1 MIPVESI
8 GSATVGNLLYY
19 VSIVGLLLVVATIIR
34 LKIPFL
40 RKAFIPASLIAGL
53 IGLILSPNFLG
64 VIPKDI
70 ITSMSRLPTH
80 LIVPV
85 FACMFL
91 GRKKQPMKGTMAK
104 DVMASVMWTWAA
116 SFMQFAI
123 PCLLVALVFGPMM
136 GVSDQF
142 GAIYEAGFAGGHGTA
157 SSMAKI
163 FEENLATPWLDGGDL
178 AQTTATIG
186 LLAGIFGGIIII
198 NLAVRK
204 KWTKELT
211 QPASLSEVQ
220 EVFKEGERK
229 ATSYGT
235 INSDVIEPF
244 AFHLGI
250 IGIAIL
256 LGRAI
261 QFGLGKLVPFSLP
274 LFPFCM
280 IGGWILNAI
289 IQRTSLA
296 DLLDRATF
304 TRIQGMCLDILIVG
318 AVASIKVPVVMAYLV
333 PLLVTSAVII
343 VTLVLWMFLVCPH
356 IFSRDWFEL
365 AITHYG
371 VKTGVAAV
379 GYMLLRTAD
388 PEVKTEA
395 GSMYAL
401 GTPFTSAFIGGG
413 LVTSAIPLLIE
424 AQGALTVGLIFTGL
438 FLAFFLV
445 LRIFFWNKNARPEQ
459 R

>member
-1 MIPVESI
+1 MIPVEAI

-34 LKIPFL
+34 LKVSFL

-53 IGLILSPNFLG
+53 IGLALSPNFLG
-64 VIPKDI
+64 VIPQEI

-91 GRKKQPMKGTMAK
+91 GRKKQAAGAVMAK
-104 DVMASVMWTWAA
+104 DVTASVLWTWAA

-136 GVSDQF
+136 GVNDQF
-142 GAIYEAGFAGGHGTA
+142 GSIFECGFAGGHGTA
-157 SSMAKI
+157 SAMASI
-163 FEENLATPWLDGGDL
+163 FTEQLGWADGADL
-178 AQTTATIG
+178 AMTTATIG
-186 LLAGIFGGIIII
+186 LLLGIFGGVILI
-198 NLAVRK
+198 NYAVRR

-211 QPASLSEVQ
+211 EPASTADVQ
-220 EVFKEGERK
+220 EVYKEGERK
-229 ATSYGT
+229 PTSYGT

-256 LGRAI
+256 VGRAI
-261 QFGLGKLVPFSLP
+261 VWTLGKVVPFSLP

-280 IGGWILNAI
+280 IGGAIVNAI

-296 DLLDRATF
+296 DLMDRATF
-304 TRIQGMCLDILIVG
+304 SRIQGMCLDVLIVG
-318 AVASIKVPVVMAYLV
+318 AMASIKVPVVLAYWL
-333 PLLVTSAVII
+333 PLLVTSVVIL
-343 VTLVLWMFLVCPH
+343 VTLVMWMFFVCPH
-356 IFSRDWFEL
+356 IFSKDWFEL

-388 PEVKTEA
+388 PEVKTDA
-395 GSMYAL
+395 GTMYAL

-413 LVTSAIPLLIE
+413 LVTSAIPFLIQS
-424 AQGALTVGLIFTGL
+424 QGALVTGLIFTA
-438 FLAFFLV
+438 AFAAVFLV
-445 LRIFFWNKNARPEQ
+445 LRLFFWNKNAKPEQ

>member
-8 GSATVGNLLYY
+8 SSATVGNLLYY
-19 VSIVGLLLVVATIIR
+19 VSIVGVLLVVATILR
-34 LKIPFL
+34 VKVPFF

-53 IGLILSPNFLG
+53 LGLLLSPNFLN

-91 GRKKQPMKGTMAK
+91 GRKKQTVKGKMAK
-104 DVMASVMWTWAA
+104 DVTASVLWTWAA

-123 PCLLVALVFGPMM
+123 PCLLVALVFGPLM
-136 GVSDQF
+136 GVNDQF
-142 GAIYEAGFAGGHGTA
+142 GVIFEAGFAGGHGTA
-157 SSMAKI
+157 SSMGSI
-163 FEENLATPWLDGGDL
+163 FTEQLGWADGADLAT
-178 AQTTATIG
+178 TTATIG
-186 LLAGIFGGIIII
+186 LLAGIFGGIILI
-198 NLAVRK
+198 NFAVRR

-211 QPASLSEVQ
+211 EPATTGNVQ

-229 ATSYGT
+229 ASSYGT
-235 INSDVIEPF
+235 VSSDVIEPF

-256 LGRAI
+256 LGRLI
-261 QFGLGKLVPFSLP
+261 VWLLGKVVPFSLP

-280 IGGWILNAI
+280 IGGWILNSI
-289 IQRTSLA
+289 LQRTPLA
-296 DLLDRATF
+296 DLMDRATF
-304 TRIQGMCLDILIVG
+304 SRIQGMCLDVLIVG
-318 AVASIKVPVVMAYLV
+318 AIASIKVPVILAYWL
-333 PLLVTSAVII
+333 PLLVTSIVIL
-343 VTLVLWMFLVCPH
+343 VTLVMWMFWVCPK

-365 AITHYG
+365 SITHYG

-413 LVTSAIPLLIE
+413 LVTSAIPFMIQ
-424 AQGALTVGLIFTGL
+424 AQGSLVTGLIFTG
-438 FLAFFLV
+438 AFVAVFAV
-445 LRIFFWNKNARPEQ
+445 LRLFFWNKAARPEQ

>member
-8 GSATVGNLLYY
+8 SSATVGNLMYY
-19 VSIVGLLLVVATIIR
+19 VSIVGVLLFVATIIR
-34 LKIPFL
+34 LKVPFF
-40 RKAFIPASLIAGL
+40 RKAFIPASLIAGF
-53 IGLILSPNFLG
+53 IGLLLSPNFLN

-91 GRKKQPMKGTMAK
+91 GRKKQSGSGAMAK
-104 DVMASVMWTWAA
+104 DVTASVLWTWAA

-136 GVSDQF
+136 GISDQF
-142 GAIYEAGFAGGHGTA
+142 GAIFECGFAGGHGTA
-157 SSMAKI
+157 SAMASMFTEQLGWA
-163 FEENLATPWLDGGDL
+163 DGADL
-178 AQTTATIG
+178 AMTTATIG
-186 LLAGIFGGIIII
+186 LLSGIFGGVALI
-198 NLAVRK
+198 NYAVRK

-211 QPASLSEVQ
+211 EPAAAAEVQ

-229 ATSYGT
+229 PTSYGT

-244 AFHLGI
+244 AFHLAV

-256 LGRAI
+256 IGRAI
-261 QFGLGKLVPFSLP
+261 VYYLGKVVPFSLP

-280 IGGWILNAI
+280 IGGWILNALL
-289 IQRTSLA
+289 QRTSLA
-296 DLLDRATF
+296 DLLDRSTF
-304 TRIQGMCLDILIVG
+304 ARIQGMCLDILIVG
-318 AVASIKVPVVMAYLV
+318 AMASIKVPVVLAYWL
-333 PLLVTSAVII
+333 PLLVTSAVIL
-343 VTLVLWMFLVCPH
+343 VTLVMWMFFVCPK
-356 IFSRDWFEL
+356 IFSQDWFEL

-413 LVTSAIPLLIE
+413 LVTSAIPLLID
-424 AQGALTVGLIFTGL
+424 AQGALVTGLIFTGG
-438 FLAFFLV
+438 FLAIFAV
-445 LRIFFWNKNARPEQ
+445 LRLFFWNKNARPEQ

>member
-19 VSIVGLLLVVATIIR
+19 VSIVGMLLVVATIIR

-91 GRKKQPMKGTMAK
+91 GRKKQPMEGKMVK

-178 AQTTATIG
+178 RSACEFEAS
-186 LLAGIFGGIIII
+186 
-198 NLAVRK
+198 AVR
-204 KWTKELT
+204 
-211 QPASLSEVQ
+211 
-220 EVFKEGERK
+220 GGR
-229 ATSYGT
+229 
-235 INSDVIEPF
+235 
-244 AFHLGI
+244 
-250 IGIAIL
+250 
-256 LGRAI
+256 LGRKSGEKHAPD
-261 QFGLGKLVPFSLP
+261 GTARHDDGS
-274 LFPFCM
+274 
-280 IGGWILNAI
+280 
-289 IQRTSLA
+289 RE
-296 DLLDRATF
+296 
-304 TRIQGMCLDILIVG
+304 
-318 AVASIKVPVVMAYLV
+318 
-333 PLLVTSAVII
+333 
-343 VTLVLWMFLVCPH
+343 
-356 IFSRDWFEL
+356 FSR
-365 AITHYG
+365 ISCRRPHR
-371 VKTGVAAV
+371 V
-379 GYMLLRTAD
+379 
-388 PEVKTEA
+388 PEIRDR
-395 GSMYAL
+395 S
-401 GTPFTSAFIGGG
+401 
-413 LVTSAIPLLIE
+413 
-424 AQGALTVGLIFTGL
+424 
-438 FLAFFLV
+438 
-445 LRIFFWNKNARPEQ
+445 RPS
-459 R
+459 

>member
-1 MIPVESI
+1 M
-8 GSATVGNLLYY
+8 
-19 VSIVGLLLVVATIIR
+19 
-34 LKIPFL
+34 
-40 RKAFIPASLIAGL
+40 
-53 IGLILSPNFLG
+53 
-64 VIPKDI
+64 IPKDI

-91 GRKKQPMKGTMAK
+91 GRKKQTGGKAMAK
-104 DVMASVMWTWAA
+104 DVAASVLWTWAA

-123 PCLLVALVFGPMM
+123 PCLLVALVFGPLM
-136 GVSDQF
+136 GVNDQF
-142 GAIYEAGFAGGHGTA
+142 GAVFEAGFAGGHGTA
-157 SSMAKI
+157 SSMASI
-163 FEENLATPWLDGGDL
+163 FTEQLGWADGADL
-178 AQTTATIG
+178 AMTTATIG
-186 LLAGIFGGIIII
+186 LLLGIFGGIILI
-198 NLAVRK
+198 NYAVRK
-204 KWTKELT
+204 KYTKELT

-244 AFHLGI
+244 AFH
-250 IGIAIL
+250 IGVIGVAIL

-261 QFGLGKLVPFSLP
+261 VWSLSKIVPFSLP

-318 AVASIKVPVVMAYLV
+318 AMASIKVPVVLAYWL
-333 PLLVTSAVII
+333 PLLVGSVII
-343 VTLVLWMFLVCPH
+343 LVTLLLWMFLVCPH
-356 IFSRDWFEL
+356 IFSKDWFEL

-413 LVTSAIPLLIE
+413 LVTSAVPFLIQS
-424 AQGALTVGLIFTGL
+424 QGSLITGLIFTGL
-438 FLAFFLV
+438 FLAFFAV
-445 LRIFFWNKNARPEQ
+445 LRLFFWNKNAKPEQ

>member
-8 GSATVGNLLYY
+8 TSATVGNLLYY

-34 LKIPFL
+34 LKVPFF

-53 IGLILSPNFLG
+53 IGLLLSPNFLG
-64 VIPKDI
+64 VIPQEI

-91 GRKKQPMKGTMAK
+91 GRKKQSAKGAMAK
-104 DVMASVMWTWAA
+104 DVTASVLWTWAA

-123 PCLLVALVFGPMM
+123 PCLLVALIFGPLM
-136 GVSDQF
+136 GVDDQF
-142 GAIYEAGFAGGHGTA
+142 GAVFECGFAGGHGTA
-157 SSMAKI
+157 SAMASMFTEQLGWA
-163 FEENLATPWLDGGDL
+163 DGADL
-178 AQTTATIG
+178 AMTTATIG
-186 LLAGIFGGIIII
+186 LLLGIFGGVVII
-198 NLAVRK
+198 NYAVRK

-211 QPASLSEVQ
+211 QPASAAEVK
-220 EVFKEGERK
+220 EVFPEGERK
-229 ATSYGT
+229 PSSYGT

-261 QFGLGKLVPFSLP
+261 QYGLSQVVPFSLP

-280 IGGWILNAI
+280 IGGWILNGI
-289 IQRTSLA
+289 LQRTSLA
-296 DLLDRATF
+296 DMLDRATF
-304 TRIQGMCLDILIVG
+304 NRIQGMCLDILIVG
-318 AVASIKVPVVMAYLV
+318 AMASIKVPVVLAYWL
-333 PLLVTSAVII
+333 PLLVGSVVIL
-343 VTLVLWMFLVCPH
+343 VTLLMWMFFVCPH

-413 LVTSAIPLLIE
+413 LVTSAVPLMIQ
-424 AQGALTVGLIFTGL
+424 AKGALVTGLIFTGL
-438 FLAFFLV
+438 FLVFFAV
-445 LRIFFWNKNARPEQ
+445 LRLFFWNKNVRPEQ

>member
-1 MIPVESI
+1 MIPVENISS
-8 GSATVGNLLYY
+8 GTVGNLMYY
-19 VSIVGLLLVVATIIR
+19 VSIIGVLLFVATIIR
-34 LKIPFL
+34 LKVSFL

-53 IGLILSPNFLG
+53 MGLALSPNFLN

-91 GRKKQPMKGTMAK
+91 GRKKQSGGGAMAK
-104 DVMASVMWTWAA
+104 DVTASVLWTWAA

-136 GVSDQF
+136 GISDQF
-142 GAIYEAGFAGGHGTA
+142 GAIFECGFAGGHGTA
-157 SSMAKI
+157 SAMASMFTEQLGWA
-163 FEENLATPWLDGGDL
+163 DGADL
-178 AQTTATIG
+178 SMTTATIG
-186 LLAGIFGGIIII
+186 LLSGIFGGVILI
-198 NLAVRK
+198 NFAVRK

-211 QPASLSEVQ
+211 EPASAAEVQ
-220 EVFKEGERK
+220 EIFKEGERK
-229 ATSYGT
+229 PTSYGT

-244 AFHLGI
+244 AFHLAV

-261 QFGLGKLVPFSLP
+261 VYLLGKVVPFSLP

-280 IGGWILNAI
+280 IGGWILNSI
-289 IQRTSLA
+289 LQRTSLA

-304 TRIQGMCLDILIVG
+304 ARIQGMCLDILIVG
-318 AVASIKVPVVMAYLV
+318 AMASIRVPVVLAYWL
-333 PLLVTSAVII
+333 PLLVTSVVILA
-343 VTLVLWMFLVCPH
+343 TLVLWMFFVCPH

-424 AQGALTVGLIFTGL
+424 TQGSLVTGLIFTGGV
-438 FLAFFLV
+438 LAIFVV
-445 LRIFFWNKNARPEQ
+445 LRLFFWNKDARPEQ

>member
-1 MIPVESI
+1 MIPVDSI
-8 GSATVGNLLYY
+8 SSSTVGNLLYY
-19 VSIVGLLLVVATIIR
+19 VSIIGLLLVIATVIR
-34 LKIPFL
+34 LKVPFL

-53 IGLILSPNFLG
+53 IGLLLSPDFLG
-64 VIPKDI
+64 VIPKEI

-91 GRKKQPMKGTMAK
+91 GRKKQAATGALAK
-104 DVMASVMWTWAA
+104 DVTASVLWTWAA

-123 PCLLVALVFGPMM
+123 PCLLVALVFGPLM
-136 GVSDQF
+136 GVDDQF
-142 GAIYEAGFAGGHGTA
+142 GSVFECGFAGGHGTA
-157 SSMAKI
+157 SAMASMFTEQLGWA
-163 FEENLATPWLDGGDL
+163 DGADL
-178 AQTTATIG
+178 AMTTATIG
-186 LLAGIFGGIIII
+186 LLAGIFGGVLLI
-198 NLAVRK
+198 NYAVRK

-211 QPASLSEVQ
+211 EPASASAVQ
-220 EVFKEGERK
+220 EIYPEGQRK
-229 ATSYGT
+229 PTSYGT

-244 AFHLGI
+244 AFHLGV

-256 LGRAI
+256 LGRVI
-261 QFGLGKLVPFSLP
+261 QYGLLQVVPFSLP

-280 IGGWILNAI
+280 IGGWILNAL

-304 TRIQGMCLDILIVG
+304 ARIQGMCLDVLIVG
-318 AVASIKVPVVMAYLV
+318 AMASISIPVVLAYRL
-333 PLLVTSAVII
+333 PLLVTSVVIL

-365 AITHYG
+365 SITHYG

-413 LVTSAIPLLIE
+413 LVTSAVPLLIQE
-424 AQGALTVGLIFTGL
+424 KGALLTGL
-438 FLAFFLV
+438 LFTAAFLAVFVV
-445 LRIFFWNKNARPEQ
+445 LRLFFWNKNARREQ
-459 R
+459 H